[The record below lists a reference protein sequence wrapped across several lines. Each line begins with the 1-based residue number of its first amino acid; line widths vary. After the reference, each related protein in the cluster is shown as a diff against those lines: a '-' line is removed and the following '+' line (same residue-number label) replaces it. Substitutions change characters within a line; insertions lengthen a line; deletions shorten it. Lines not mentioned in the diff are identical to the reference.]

1 MASKLYVGFLPF
13 TTTEADLEELFGA
26 YGALVSVTVLMERE
40 DPSRSRGFGFV
51 EFENESDAQD
61 AQAGLNGR
69 VLDAERFD
77 KGIKVDKAQERQTR
91 PRY

>member
-13 TTTEADLEELFGA
+13 TTTDSDLEELFSP

-40 DPSRSRGFGFV
+40 DPTRSRGFGFV
-51 EFENESDAQD
+51 EFENESDAQE
-61 AQAGLNGR
+61 AQAALNGR
-69 VLDAERFD
+69 VLDAEKFD
-77 KGIKVDKAQERQTR
+77 RGIKVDKAQERQKS